1 EKKIPMVLEFTPCWI
16 KENGS
21 YDYFKLLLC
30 YSVVYDLSEAKPTP
44 IEFNEVVLKN
54 LFDKYYQ
61 STIFFTDLLF
71 LYNE

>member
-1 EKKIPMVLEFTPCWI
+1 MVLEFVPSWI
-16 KENGS
+16 EKNSS
-21 YDYFKLLLC
+21 YDCFKLLLC
-30 YSVVYDLSEAKPTP
+30 YSFVYDLNEAKPTP

-61 STIFFTDLLF
+61 STSWTTDLLF